1 MRYYHYHGET
11 AYCGTD
17 IDEYLALPDD
27 EELDIEEYEEA
38 MVQQLFDSYSYLATG
53 WDEESDDPDFEE
65 NFKADCSVFLV
76 EITKEQ
82 YDEEMGG

>member
-1 MRYYHYHGET
+1 MKYYHLHGET

-17 IDEYLALPDD
+17 IDEYFAEEGEVD
-27 EELDIEEYEEA
+27 EEDYCEG

-65 NFKADCSVFLV
+65 NFKADCYVYLK
-76 EITKEQ
+76 EISKEE
-82 YDEEMGG
+82 YEENMGAN